1 MKKSGSVRNSF
12 VIIVFIIL
20 VSAFLFSSVT
30 YANAV
35 TTWAKI
41 YGGSYNDS
49 ISSIKLTKDG
59 GYIAAGMTLSF
70 GAGGVDSWILKLD
83 QGGNIQWQ
91 KTYGGSS
98 YDSVYVIQQ
107 TLDEGY
113 IMAGS
118 SFSYG
123 TGWYD
128 AWILK
133 LDSSGTIQWQKIYS
147 AGSSISKINSI
158 QQTPDGG
165 YIAVADVSDK
175 LYGDASL
182 LKLDGNGNI
191 QWQKTYHFSNDNRF
205 NAVQLTSDGGYIVA
219 GSIYTLYRNYGDV
232 WVLKFDSNGNNQW
245 QKTYGGSSSE
255 FAYDVKQTIDGGYIV
270 AGKTYSFG
278 AGFYDSWILKL
289 DADGAVQ
296 WQKTYGG
303 SGDDSLNSI
312 QQTSDGGYIA
322 SGHSTSFNA
331 SYQDN
336 NDLFVL
342 KIDASGDIQ
351 WQKTYGDSNTD
362 FSRYFESANI
372 GENIQQTTDGGYIV
386 ADYARDSGVRPYP
399 IDIWV
404 LKLDSY
410 GYISGCATEFIRDSD
425 ATVVNTDAVVKDVV
439 ATELNITISPQ
450 TSNGNVADTNVT
462 PYSVCYAADPDISVN
477 PTSLDF
483 GAVELPSSFS
493 QPVTI
498 SNSGSASLAI
508 SAITIEGE
516 NASAF
521 SQTNNCGTVEA
532 DGSCYATVT
541 FTPISIG
548 IKTATLSIDSDDP
561 DTPTAYVPLMGEGI
575 DIIPPTVSISTSS
588 NFLWPPNHKM
598 VDVVVG
604 GSATDDGAGIASV
617 EITVTDEYGAY
628 NMTVPAFGSTIQ
640 LEAWRAGTDKDGR
653 KYTITAVAT
662 DNAGNRSMAD
672 TIVLVPHDMRK

>member
-1 MKKSGSVRNSF
+1 M
-12 VIIVFIIL
+12 
-20 VSAFLFSSVT
+20 
-30 YANAV
+30 
-35 TTWAKI
+35 
-41 YGGSYNDS
+41 
-49 ISSIKLTKDG
+49 
-59 GYIAAGMTLSF
+59 
-70 GAGGVDSWILKLD
+70 
-83 QGGNIQWQ
+83 
-91 KTYGGSS
+91 
-98 YDSVYVIQQ
+98 
-107 TLDEGY
+107 
-113 IMAGS
+113 
-118 SFSYG
+118 
-123 TGWYD
+123 
-128 AWILK
+128 
-133 LDSSGTIQWQKIYS
+133 
-147 AGSSISKINSI
+147 
-158 QQTPDGG
+158 
-165 YIAVADVSDK
+165 
-175 LYGDASL
+175 
-182 LKLDGNGNI
+182 
-191 QWQKTYHFSNDNRF
+191 
-205 NAVQLTSDGGYIVA
+205 
-219 GSIYTLYRNYGDV
+219 
-232 WVLKFDSNGNNQW
+232 
-245 QKTYGGSSSE
+245 
-255 FAYDVKQTIDGGYIV
+255 
-270 AGKTYSFG
+270 
-278 AGFYDSWILKL
+278 
-289 DADGAVQ
+289 
-296 WQKTYGG
+296 
-303 SGDDSLNSI
+303 
-312 QQTSDGGYIA
+312 
-322 SGHSTSFNA
+322 
-331 SYQDN
+331 
-336 NDLFVL
+336 

-351 WQKTYGDSNTD
+351 WQKTYGDGNTD
-362 FSRYFESANI
+362 FSRYFASANI
-372 GENIQQTTDGGYIV
+372 GENIQQNTDGGYIV

-521 SQTNNCGTVEA
+521 SQTNNCGTVEV

-541 FTPISIG
+541 FTPIATG
-548 IKTATLSIDSDDP
+548 VKTATLRIDSDDP
-561 DTPTAYVPLMGEGI
+561 DTPTVYVPLSGEGI
-575 DIIPPTVSISTSS
+575 DTTPPTVSVSTTS
-588 NFLWPPNHKM
+588 NVLWPPNHKM